1 MPHSLSIIQ
10 VHVRVKPAFVDAF
23 HIATLANATASVR
36 EAGVARFD
44 VLQDIEDRTQF
55 VLTEIYRSEE
65 AVLAHR
71 ETAHYQIWR
80 DTVADW
86 MAEARTRRRFTNVF
100 PDDSGF

>member
-1 MPHSLSIIQ
+1 MPHSLSIIH
-10 VHVRVKPAFVDAF
+10 VHVRVKPEFVDAF
-23 HIATLANATASVR
+23 HIATLANATSSVR
-36 EAGVARFD
+36 EPGVARFD
-44 VLQDIEDRTQF
+44 VMQDAEDRTRF

-71 ETAHYQIWR
+71 DTAHYKTWR

-86 MAEARTRRRFTNVF
+86 MAEPRTRRKFVNVF